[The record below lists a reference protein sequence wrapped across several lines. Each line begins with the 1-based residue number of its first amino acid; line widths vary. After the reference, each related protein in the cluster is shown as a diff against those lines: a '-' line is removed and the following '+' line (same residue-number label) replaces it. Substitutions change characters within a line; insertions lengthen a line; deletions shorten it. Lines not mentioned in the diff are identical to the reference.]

1 MARFAEMEGSLEN
14 IKWEAPSLS
23 PVSHLRCQRPDEA
36 ESLSLSTF
44 LPASLDVLQ
53 ESTEESS

>member
-1 MARFAEMEGSLEN
+1 MEGSLEN

-23 PVSHLRCQRPDEA
+23 PVSHLRFQRPDEA
-36 ESLSLSTF
+36 GSLSLSTF